1 MLSWAAPVQIYLA
14 RGTTDLRRSVDGL
27 AGLVRNAMERDP
39 FSGHLFVFC
48 NRRRDRVKILV
59 FESSGFWVLYKRLE
73 KGTFAWPDGEGG
85 SVSMTGPELTL
96 LLSGIDLRGARRRR
110 WYRRAA

>member
-1 MLSWAAPVQIYLA
+1 MLSWTGSVAIYLA
-14 RGTTDLRRSVDGL
+14 LGVTDLRRSVDGL
-27 AGLVRNAMERDP
+27 AGVVRDVLGGDP
-39 FSGHLFVFC
+39 FSGALFVFC

-73 KGTFAWPDGEGG
+73 KGTFAWPEGAENA
-85 SVSMTGPELTL
+85 VTMTSAELTL